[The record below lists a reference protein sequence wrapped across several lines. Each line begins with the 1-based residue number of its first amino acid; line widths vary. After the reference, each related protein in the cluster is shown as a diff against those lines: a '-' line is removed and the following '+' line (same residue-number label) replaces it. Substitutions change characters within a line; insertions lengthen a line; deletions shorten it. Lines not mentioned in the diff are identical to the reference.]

1 MWTPLENMTPKYA
14 TNSDD
19 PAERFLAVVAMAL
32 DSVAHA
38 ENPASMMI
46 NISAA
51 TISLARRDFY
61 AMLAEQRMRV
71 RATGAYEGIGSDDFS
86 AWSGR
91 VWGSV
96 PLN

>member
-1 MWTPLENMTPKYA
+1 MPKYA

-38 ENPASMMI
+38 KDPGRMMI

-61 AMLAEQRMRV
+61 AMLAEEGV
-71 RATGAYEGIGSDDFS
+71 R
-86 AWSGR
+86 
-91 VWGSV
+91 
-96 PLN
+96 LH